1 MKDFVSFNVIV
12 FICNYFIWRLEK
24 SWLIVLFRDFD
35 IDFLFYVVLN
45 LFIYYLLYLNVY
57 CLIGYFS
64 LVEY

>member
-12 FICNYFIWRLEK
+12 FICNYFIWCLEK

-45 LFIYYLLYLNVY
+45 LFIYYLLYLYVY